1 MQAREASDPVSLI
14 IKVCFRSE
22 DEAKRIY
29 HLLAEERQH
38 QFQLESGTTVHLSD
52 AQLGEFAERF
62 STEVEPAYWESK
74 RLKH

>member
-1 MQAREASDPVSLI
+1 MKSHESSDPVSMI
-14 IKVCFRSE
+14 IKACRKNE

-38 QFQLESGTTVHLSD
+38 HLKLDNETSVVLSEE
-52 AQLGEFAERF
+52 QLGDFTQRF
-62 STEVEPAYWESK
+62 SSEIEPIYWESK